1 MKSPTSD
8 SEIFDITFLV
18 CVKQS
23 AHKILIQKKLP
34 VPTKYSDGDPG
45 TCKLISVFW
54 FILSKVFLKKS

>member
-45 TCKLISVFW
+45 TCKLISVF
-54 FILSKVFLKKS
+54 